1 MKKVSEL
8 IRNKILEDNDFS
20 MKLAAELEIQQ
31 QSVLGLARRNSNK
44 LTLYLAI
51 EFYRKNGFSLEQI
64 FNQPVKSL

>member
-8 IRNKILEDNDFS
+8 IRKKILEDNDFS

>member
-8 IRNKILEDNDFS
+8 IRKKILEDNDFS
-20 MKLAAELEIQQ
+20 MKLATELEIQQ

-44 LTLYLAI
+44 LTLYLAV